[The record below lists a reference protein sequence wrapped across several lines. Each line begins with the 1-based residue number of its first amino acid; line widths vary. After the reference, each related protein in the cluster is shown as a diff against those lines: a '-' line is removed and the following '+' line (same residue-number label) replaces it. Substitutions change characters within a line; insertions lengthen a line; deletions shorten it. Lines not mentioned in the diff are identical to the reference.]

1 MNYFKEFST
10 STLSFWVDALGERFL
25 LVDSDKQHNI
35 KQTKGFTVFVASTCS
50 EESDSQGDVDM
61 THVLEENAAIE
72 FKVSGL
78 FEEESE
84 GDDMGR

>member
-1 MNYFKEFST
+1 M
-10 STLSFWVDALGERFL
+10 
-25 LVDSDKQHNI
+25 
-35 KQTKGFTVFVASTCS
+35 FVASTCRK
-50 EESDSQGDVDM
+50 ESDSQGDVDM

-72 FKVSGL
+72 FKVSGR

>member
-1 MNYFKEFST
+1 MPLEKF
-10 STLSFWVDALGERFL
+10 FL
-25 LVDSDKQHNI
+25 LVDSNKQYNI
-35 KQTKGFTVFVASTCS
+35 KQTKGISVFVASTCN

-61 THVLEENAAIE
+61 THVVEENAAIE